1 MATAQQRGS
10 SLSHDLRRIRE
21 TQVKVSGRI
30 QEIRDQLKKI
40 EDSIPPA
47 DKFVPQSAT
56 CMSGELRIWCIRYV
70 KAPPSK
76 LQDDLRTELAR
87 LSHQIKTLRLREK
100 KLTHQAGVRQKASRL
115 SMQFDQRLTEALKDA
130 EKEGS
135 LDESELSE
143 LLEGSEKVLMN
154 YVNILRGSP
163 SIENVDAVLKHL
175 TTPSLLGADTSSGK
189 SAEAFSALAEAS
201 DTLTKGAQADFDKV
215 PSVANFDRLLSRV
228 VLGQQLGGTTTWSL
242 KKPLSANTTHSVVQG
257 DTLSGIAEKYYGD
270 QSSWPTI
277 YMENFTKLDP
287 AKLQVG
293 TVLKI
298 P

>member
-10 SLSHDLRRIRE
+10 SLSHDLRSIRE

-40 EDSIPPA
+40 EDSIPAA

-76 LQDDLRTELAR
+76 LQDDLSTELAR
-87 LSHQIKTLRLREK
+87 LSQQMKRLRLREK
-100 KLTHQAGVRQKASRL
+100 KLTHQAGMRQKASRL

-189 SAEAFSALAEAS
+189 SAEAFSALADAS
-201 DTLTKGAQADFDKV
+201 DTLTQGAQADFDKV

-228 VLGQQLGGTTTWSL
+228 ALGQQLGGSTTWNL
-242 KKPLSANTTHSVVQG
+242 KKPLSVNTTHSVVQG

-277 YMENFTKLDP
+277 YLENFTKLDP
-287 AKLQVG
+287 AKLQIG
-293 TVLKI
+293 AILNI